1 MKPDVGWVINLRQK
15 RVKSRSLST
24 RIIVLSGTWVIAVL
38 VVSALLL
45 IYFYRD
51 HVEQHYDAHVNM
63 HLEELTGA
71 SGFDSDGTFSLAFMP
86 SDPRY
91 DELHSGWYW
100 EVRQSGIS
108 LKQSPSLGGQ
118 RLDIGVIQPTKNK
131 VVYEMLGPLQEPL
144 RVYILELQT
153 NPAQEP
159 LVYLASAPTTD
170 YTDDVMNYSSHIIG
184 SFVLLGI
191 GLLLAVVLQVRTAL
205 KPLSAI
211 GAEIGGIRE
220 GNLHK
225 LSQNYP
231 TDVQP
236 LADEL
241 NNLLDHNVVLLK
253 RARNQLGDLAHSVKN
268 PLTVINNEAQ
278 HMQPGRKELILKQT
292 ADISGN
298 IDHYLSRAR
307 TFGTE
312 NILGSRSKVKKVVD
326 DLVYTMRRIYR
337 DRDLEFDFSELKE
350 CTFRGEGQD
359 LEEMLG
365 NLIDNA
371 CKWAKSRVMIIGKVN
386 KDRLL
391 LIVADDGPGIP
402 ADEITNVLRRG
413 HKLDETKPGHGQG
426 LGIVNDIAKLYSG
439 SLNLTESALGGLRA
453 ELSLPAA

>member
-1 MKPDVGWVINLRQK
+1 M
-15 RVKSRSLST
+15 KSRSLST
-24 RIIVLSGTWVIAVL
+24 RIITLSGTWVIAVM

-71 SGFDSDGTFSLAFMP
+71 IGFLSDGTFSLAFVP

-91 DELHSGWYW
+91 NELHSGWYW
-100 EVRQSGIS
+100 EVRQSGKS
-108 LKQSPSLGGQ
+108 LKKSPSLGGH
-118 RLDIGVIQPTKNK
+118 RLDIGAIQPTKKK
-131 VVYEMLGPLQEPL
+131 VVYEIPGPLQEPL
-144 RVYILELQT
+144 RVYVLEIRPS
-153 NPAQEP
+153 PAQEP
-159 LVYLASAPTTD
+159 LVFLASAPATD
-170 YTDDVMNYSSHIIG
+170 YTDDVLNYSSHIIE
-184 SFVLLGI
+184 SFVFLGI
-191 GLLLAVVLQVRTAL
+191 GLLLAVVLQVRVAL

-211 GAEIGGIRE
+211 GAEIGGIRA
-220 GNLHK
+220 GKLNK
-225 LSQNYP
+225 LSKDYP
-231 TDVQP
+231 SDVQP

-278 HMQPGRKELILKQT
+278 HMQSGRKGLILKQT

-312 NILGSRSKVKKVVD
+312 NILGSRSRVKKVVD
-326 DLVYTMRRIYR
+326 DLVYTMQRIYW
-337 DRDLEFDFSELKE
+337 DRDLEFEFSSLED

-371 CKWAKSRVMIIGKVN
+371 CKWAKSRVMIVGNVN

-402 ADEITNVLRRG
+402 ADEIKNVLRRG
-413 HKLDETKPGHGQG
+413 HKLDESKPGHGQG
-426 LGIVNDIAKLYSG
+426 LGIVNDIAKLYGG

>member
-1 MKPDVGWVINLRQK
+1 MR
-15 RVKSRSLST
+15 SRSLST
-24 RIIVLSGTWVIAVL
+24 RIITFSGIWVIAVL
-38 VVSALLL
+38 VVTSLLL

-51 HVEQHYDAHVNM
+51 HVALHYDAHVNM
-63 HLEELTGA
+63 HLEELTSA
-71 SGFDSDGTFSLAFMP
+71 SGFRSDGTFSLAFLP

-91 DELHSGWYW
+91 DELRSGWYW
-100 EVRQSGIS
+100 DVRQSGIS
-108 LKQSPSLGGQ
+108 LKQSPSLDGH
-118 RLDIGVIQPTKNK
+118 RLDIGTIQPTKNK
-131 VVYEMLGPLQEPL
+131 VVYEMLGPFQKPL
-144 RVYILELQT
+144 RVHILELQP

-159 LVYLASAPTTD
+159 LVYLSSAPTTD
-170 YTDDVMNYSSHIIG
+170 YKDDVMNYSQHIIG
-184 SFVLLGI
+184 SFLLLGI
-191 GLLLAVVLQVRTAL
+191 GLLLAMLVQVRTAL

-220 GNLHK
+220 GNLTK
-225 LSQNYP
+225 LSKTYP
-231 TDVQP
+231 ADVQP

-241 NNLLDHNVVLLK
+241 NNLLDHNAVLLK

-278 HMQPGRKELILKQT
+278 HMKQGRKELILKQT

-307 TFGTE
+307 TSGTKS
-312 NILGSRSKVKKVVD
+312 ILGSRSKVKKVVD
-326 DLVYTMRRIYR
+326 DLVYTMRRIYW
-337 DRDLEFDFSELKE
+337 DRDLEFEFSKLEE

-371 CKWAKSRVMIIGKVN
+371 CKWAKSRVMIVGKVN
-386 KDRLL
+386 KDQLL

-402 ADEITNVLRRG
+402 ADEIENVLRRG

-426 LGIVNDIAKLYSG
+426 LGIVNDIAKLYDG